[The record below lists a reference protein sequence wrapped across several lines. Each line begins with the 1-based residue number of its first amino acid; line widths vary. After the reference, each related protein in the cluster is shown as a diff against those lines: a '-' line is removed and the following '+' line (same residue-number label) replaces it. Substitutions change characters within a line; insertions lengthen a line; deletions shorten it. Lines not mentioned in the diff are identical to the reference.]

1 MTARFASG
9 RIPCIWAT
17 LMLSELVACGSKS
30 PETTSSPDGGGS
42 KEEKDGGTKTSSDAT
57 HADASHADA
66 SLTDA
71 TSTEAAAPVVGTHV
85 ASCDETVV
93 QDAINNAK
101 SGDTL
106 LVPAGQCTWTT
117 GVTLPNSTGA
127 AVPDSFAISLKGA
140 GASSSGTVIT
150 YGGTGVTLLNVNPPY
165 MYNIKYPATL
175 GHYDISGFYMTGGDP
190 AYYSGNHMAI
200 SGPTGWKN
208 VRVHDML
215 FEGGT
220 QASIVATAS
229 VAGLVDHCTF
239 QGDMGAFKFYGQGE
253 ADWTTPLVLGT
264 ADFFFVEDN
273 TFNFADDMGNLGR
286 IIFDLYNGGRVVV
299 RHNSAKYG
307 FFETHDMTRSGL
319 PSGNAWE
326 VYDNTLWSD
335 TWKWEGFTMASG
347 TGVIFGNTITGPY
360 QHPIGGLDYK
370 SDPSLVAQYLNY
382 MTQMP
387 NVLVCD
393 GNDPADQDV
402 PVACQLTPSLATSN
416 GFTAC
421 PSGQQ
426 VSSPLTALPSG
437 VMASTMA
444 GWRCQY
450 QMGTQGMGAAAT
462 SYPIYVWDNT
472 IAPVTTVSCATG
484 CSYIDSLNGT
494 GLNGLF
500 ITDGAQH
507 VVENR
512 DFFNDTK
519 RPGYTPF
526 TYPHPLAAAGP

>member
-264 ADFFFVEDN
+264 ADQWEAHQVLFTGVGPNYWKGETGRKALIAGKAKFTDPQFLAAWEYEAKLGKYLAKGASAQTYGDSQNMFALGQGAVYAAGSWDIAYFNANGSSKLELGVFPPPVPKAGDACYISDHNDIGMGVNKKSKNKEDAYK
-273 TFNFADDMGNLGR
+273 FLAWLGSQEFADVYTNK
-286 IIFDLYNGGRVVV
+286 VT
-299 RHNSAKYG
+299 G
-307 FFETHDMTRSGL
+307 FFSLSNHLISVKDPIAKQMIDWRKSC
-319 PSGNAWE
+319 S
-326 VYDNTLWSD
+326 S
-335 TWKWEGFTMASG
+335 
-347 TGVIFGNTITGPY
+347 TIRVNS
-360 QHPIGGLDYK
+360 QI
-370 SDPSLVAQYLNY
+370 LNR
-382 MTQMP
+382 
-387 NVLVCD
+387 
-393 GNDPADQDV
+393 G
-402 PVACQLTPSLATSN
+402 TPSMENEMWNVNVQVLN
-416 GFTAC
+416 GKMT
-421 PSGQQ
+421 
-426 VSSPLTALPSG
+426 PLE
-437 VMASTMA
+437 
-444 GWRCQY
+444 
-450 QMGTQGMGAAAT
+450 AAT
-462 SYPIYVWDNT
+462 KIQ
-472 IAPVTTVSCATG
+472 TG
-484 CSYIDSLNGT
+484 FAKWYKP
-494 GLNGLF
+494 
-500 ITDGAQH
+500 QQ
-507 VVENR
+507 
-512 DFFNDTK
+512 
-519 RPGYTPF
+519 
-526 TYPHPLAAAGP
+526 